1 MKAFEDHFF
10 RMHAMAME
18 YHTLPQYYN
27 YTGQQYRRSTD
38 SSYKQ
43 DLLL

>member
-1 MKAFEDHFF
+1 
-10 RMHAMAME
+10 MHVRAME

-27 YTGQQYRRSTD
+27 YTVQQYRRSTD